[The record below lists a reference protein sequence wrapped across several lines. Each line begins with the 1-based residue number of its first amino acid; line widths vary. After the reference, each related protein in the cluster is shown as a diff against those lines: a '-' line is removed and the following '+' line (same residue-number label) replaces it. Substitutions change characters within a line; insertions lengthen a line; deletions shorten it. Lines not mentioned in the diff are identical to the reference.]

1 MHNGA
6 YVQSQHWPILVIRL
20 LLALLAAPAAAA
32 AAPRRQPANPD
43 DEGIL
48 RTKLPTVTVT
58 ATKEPEDAQKVPVS
72 VTAVSRQTLADSGAR
87 IVSDAAIF
95 APNTFFSEF
104 TARKL
109 SNARFRGISSSPANP
124 GITTYIDGVP
134 QLNTN
139 SSSLELLD
147 VGQMEFVRGPQ
158 SALFGRNT
166 LGGLVSIATARP
178 STSRWTGSFSAPFGN
193 ISSWGCARNASG
205 PVTDKVSAGF
215 ALAHMERDGYTV
227 NDLTGNTIDDRSA
240 FSAKGQ
246 VLWTP
251 AQNWEARVIV
261 SGERARDGDY
271 ALNDLATLRQTPFH
285 SAVNFEGFTDRDIFS
300 TAIQTRRT
308 GGPLVFSTTT
318 GFVKW
323 KTQDVTDL
331 DYTPLPLITR
341 DNTEEDFQF
350 TQEVR
355 VASADNAA
363 LQLSDALAL
372 RWQAGV
378 FLFTQGY
385 DQDAVNNFAPGL
397 ISQQLPI
404 PDQPA
409 LAAVR
414 SRRLRPR
421 LLRAGRVH
429 AEPEPRFHGR
439 RARRLREQERDTQ
452 HVLRSGD
459 RAADT
464 SSTRKRTSP
473 KCRRSSRW
481 PIAFSPSTRSTAS
494 VSRGFKAGGFNA
506 ASLPGSEAYGE
517 EHTWNLEGGV
527 KTTWAEG
534 RVSANAAVFYIDWD
548 DLQLNVP
555 NPNVPAQFYIAN
567 VGSAKSNGVELELNA
582 RAAPGVDLFGGI
594 GYTHARFGD
603 NSRSSGV
610 DVSGN
615 KLPSTPDYT
624 TMLGGQYSRVLSSSM
639 TMYGRGEVVFYG
651 AFKYDDQNREGQDA
665 YSLANFRGG
674 VRGKFFFADLW
685 IRNAFDT
692 RYIPIAFSYA
702 SFAPSG
708 FVGEMGAPR
717 TFGLSAGVTF

>member
-1 MHNGA
+1 MAHMFGA
-6 YVQSQHWPILVIRL
+6 RIGPFSLSVF
-20 LLALLAAPAAAA
+20 LLAAPAAAQ
-32 AAPRRQPANPD
+32 QPAQPSNPHE
-43 DEGIL
+43 EGIL
-48 RTKLPTVTVT
+48 RTTLPTVTVT
-58 ATKEPEDAQKVPVS
+58 ATKEPADAQKVPVS

-95 APNTFFSEF
+95 APNAFFSEF
-104 TARKL
+104 AARKL
-109 SNARFRGISSSPANP
+109 SNARFRGIGSSPANP

-147 VGQMEFVRGPQ
+147 VGQIEFVRGPQ

-178 STSRWTGSFSAPFGN
+178 SAARWTGSFSAPFGN
-193 ISSWGCARNASG
+193 ISSWGLRANASG
-205 PVTDKVSAGF
+205 PITDKLSAGF

-251 AQNWEARVIV
+251 AEHWEARVIV

-271 ALNDLATLRQTPFH
+271 ALADLATIRQRPFH
-285 SAVNFEGFTDRDIFS
+285 TAVNFEGFTDRDIFS

-331 DYTPLPLITR
+331 DYSALPLVTR

-355 VASADNAA
+355 VASAENAA
-363 LQLSDALAL
+363 LRLSDALAL

-404 PDQPA
+404 PISQHSPLSELDDFGLGFFGQGVFTLNQKLDFTAGARIDYENKSANLQTFFDPAIAPANTIDEEANFTEVSPQFAVAYRLQPEHTIYG
-409 LAAVR
+409 
-414 SRRLRPR
+414 S
-421 LLRAGRVH
+421 
-429 AEPEPRFHGR
+429 
-439 RARRLREQERDTQ
+439 
-452 HVLRSGD
+452 
-459 RAADT
+459 
-464 SSTRKRTSP
+464 
-473 KCRRSSRW
+473 
-481 PIAFSPSTRSTAS
+481 I
-494 VSRGFKAGGFNA
+494 SRGFKAGGFNPE
-506 ASLPGSEAYGE
+506 SLPGSESYGE

-555 NPNVPAQFYIAN
+555 NPFVPAQFYIAN
-567 VGSAKSNGVELELNA
+567 VGSAKSKGVELELNA

-603 NSRSSGV
+603 DSRSSGV

-624 TMLGGQYSRVLSSSM
+624 TMFGGQYSRMLTSSM
-639 TMYGRGEVVFYG
+639 TMYGRAEVVIYG
-651 AFKYDDQNREGQDA
+651 AFQYDDQNREGQDA
-665 YSLANFRGG
+665 YSLTNFRGG

-685 IRNAFDT
+685 MRNAFDT
-692 RYIPIAFSYA
+692 RYVPIAFSYA

-708 FVGEMGAPR
+708 FVGETGAPR
-717 TFGLSAGVTF
+717 TFGVTAGVTF

>member
-1 MHNGA
+1 MFRASLGPVLLFVFLVPPASAGA
-6 YVQSQHWPILVIRL
+6 QSQTTPQSD
-20 LLALLAAPAAAA
+20 P
-32 AAPRRQPANPD
+32 N
-43 DEGIL
+43 EGIL
-48 RTKLPTVTVT
+48 RTTLPAVTVT
-58 ATKEPEDAQKVPVS
+58 ATKEPADAQKVPVS
-72 VTAVSRQTLADSGAR
+72 VTAVSGRTLADSGAR
-87 IVSDAAIF
+87 IVSDAAIL

-109 SNARFRGISSSPANP
+109 SNARFRGISSSPSNP

-147 VGQMEFVRGPQ
+147 IGQIEFVRGPQ

-178 STSRWTGSFSAPFGN
+178 SATRWTGSLSAPFGN
-193 ISSWGCARNASG
+193 ISSWGLRANASG
-205 PVTDKVSAGF
+205 PITDKLSAGF
-215 ALAHMERDGYTV
+215 ALAHSERDGYTV

-246 VLWTP
+246 MLWTP
-251 AQNWEARVIV
+251 AENWEARVIV

-271 ALNDLATLRQTPFH
+271 ALNDLATIRQRPFH
-285 SAVNFEGFTDRDIFS
+285 SAVNFDGFTDRDILS
-300 TAIQTRRT
+300 TAIQTRRI

-355 VASADNAA
+355 IASAENAA
-363 LQLSDALAL
+363 IHLSDALAL

-378 FLFTQGY
+378 FLFTQAY

-397 ISQQLPI
+397 VSQQLPI
-404 PDQPA
+404 PISQHSPLSELDDFGLGFFGQGVFTLNQKLDFTAGARVDYENKNANLQTFFDPAIAPPNIVDEEANFTEVSPQFAVAYRVQPEHTIYG
-409 LAAVR
+409 
-414 SRRLRPR
+414 S
-421 LLRAGRVH
+421 
-429 AEPEPRFHGR
+429 
-439 RARRLREQERDTQ
+439 
-452 HVLRSGD
+452 
-459 RAADT
+459 
-464 SSTRKRTSP
+464 
-473 KCRRSSRW
+473 
-481 PIAFSPSTRSTAS
+481 I
-494 VSRGFKAGGFNA
+494 SRGFKAGGFNP

-555 NPNVPAQFYIAN
+555 NPFVPAQFYIAN

-582 RAAPGVDLFGGI
+582 RAAPGVDLFGAI
-594 GYTHARFGD
+594 GYTHGRFGD
-603 NSRSSGV
+603 NSRSSGA

-615 KLPSTPDYT
+615 ELPSTPDYT
-624 TMLGGQYSRVLSSSM
+624 TTFGGQYSRVLTSSM
-639 TMYGRGEVVFYG
+639 TMYGRAEVVFYG

-665 YSLANFRGG
+665 YSLANLRAG

-692 RYIPIAFSYA
+692 RYIPIAFSYS

-717 TFGLSAGVTF
+717 TFGISAGVTF

>member
-1 MHNGA
+1 MAHMFRASIG
-6 YVQSQHWPILVIRL
+6 LVSL
-20 LLALLAAPAAAA
+20 SVLLLAAPAAAQQQT
-32 AAPRRQPANPD
+32 APQPTTSQPNAD

-58 ATKEPEDAQKVPVS
+58 ATKEPADVQRVPVS
-72 VTAVSRQTLADSGAR
+72 VTAVSGRTLADSGAR

-109 SNARFRGISSSPANP
+109 STARFRGIGSSPANP
-124 GITTYIDGVP
+124 AITTYIDGVP

-147 VGQMEFVRGPQ
+147 VGQVEFVRGPQ

-178 STSRWTGSFSAPFGN
+178 STSRWNGSLSAPFGN
-193 ISSWGCARNASG
+193 VSSWGLRGNASG
-205 PVTDKVSAGF
+205 PITDKLSAGF
-215 ALAHMERDGYTV
+215 AFAHMERDGYTV

-240 FSAKGQ
+240 FTAKGQ
-246 VLWTP
+246 VLWAP
-251 AQNWEARVIV
+251 AENWEARVIV

-271 ALNDLATLRQTPFH
+271 ALNDLATIRRTPFH
-285 SAVNFEGFTDRDIFS
+285 SSVNFEGFTDRDIFS

-331 DYTPLPLITR
+331 DYTPLPLVTR

-355 VASADNAA
+355 VASAENAA
-363 LQLSDALAL
+363 LRLSDALAL

-397 ISQQLPI
+397 ISQQLPFPI
-404 PDQPA
+404 SQHSPQSELDDFGLGFFGQGVFTLNQKLDFTAGARVDYENKSATLNTFFDPAIAPPSSVDEDASFTEVSPQFAVAYRLQPEHT
-409 LAAVR
+409 VY
-414 SRRLRPR
+414 
-421 LLRAGRVH
+421 
-429 AEPEPRFHGR
+429 
-439 RARRLREQERDTQ
+439 
-452 HVLRSGD
+452 
-459 RAADT
+459 
-464 SSTRKRTSP
+464 
-473 KCRRSSRW
+473 
-481 PIAFSPSTRSTAS
+481 AS

-555 NPNVPAQFYIAN
+555 DPFVPAQFYIAN
-567 VGSAKSNGVELELNA
+567 VGSAKSRGVELELNA

-603 NSRSSGV
+603 NSLSSGV

-624 TMLGGQYSRVLSSSM
+624 TMFGGQYSRALSSSL
-639 TMYGRGEVVFYG
+639 TMYGRAEAVFYG
-651 AFKYDDQNREGQDA
+651 AFQYDDQNREGQDA

-717 TFGLSAGVTF
+717 TFGLTAGVTF